1 MNHFALIQKFFTRM
15 TCPHCGSAIHEHG
28 VELVREMNG
37 LFLVSVSC
45 THCHQHVGMAMVGVD
60 KEAHQQASPATLQRQ
75 GLLRR
80 RYQDPELTPTERQRL
95 ASFSPIGFD
104 DLLDVHEEVSSLG
117 ADWVKRIPP
126 DILANVKRD
135 LEASVAT
142 PTKGKEADTAY
153 STLLTTVHQQ
163 LPPLN
168 QPSGEP

>member
-28 VELVREMNG
+28 VELVREING
-37 LFLVSVSC
+37 MFLVSVNC

-60 KEAHQQASPATLQRQ
+60 KEAHQHATPAALQRQ

-80 RYQDPELTPTERQRL
+80 RYQDPELTPAERRRL
-95 ASFSPIGFD
+95 AAFSPIGFD

-117 ADWVKRIPP
+117 SDWVKRIPP

-135 LEASVAT
+135 LEASAVT
-142 PTKGKEADTAY
+142 PTKAREATTAY
-153 STLLTTVHQQ
+153 GTLLANACEQ
-163 LPPLN
+163 LPPLT
-168 QPSGEP
+168 QPNAEG

>member
-37 LFLVSVSC
+37 MFLVSVSC

-60 KEAHQQASPATLQRQ
+60 KEAHQQASPAALQRQ

-117 ADWVKRIPP
+117 ADWVTRIPP
-126 DILANVKRD
+126 DILAKVKRD
-135 LEASVAT
+135 LETSSAP
-142 PTKGKEADTAY
+142 PTKGKETPTPY
-153 STLLTTVHQQ
+153 SPLLPKALEQ
-163 LPPLN
+163 LPPLI
-168 QPSGEP
+168 QPNADS